1 MTDPRPWTDSTVS
14 FTEASGRQTDR
25 QTDRQTA
32 RLHVAGGGTDAAA
45 NVVREE
51 LEASVKRCCWFAVDA
66 VVVVVEALSL
76 LIINITFD
84 VPSLL
89 DIDIDTV
96 A

>member
-14 FTEASGRQTDR
+14 FTEASGR